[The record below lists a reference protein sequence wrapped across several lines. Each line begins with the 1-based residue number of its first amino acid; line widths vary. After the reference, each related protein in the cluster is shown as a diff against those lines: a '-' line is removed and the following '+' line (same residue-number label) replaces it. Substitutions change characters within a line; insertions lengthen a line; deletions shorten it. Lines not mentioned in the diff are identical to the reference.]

1 MLITCAGTCMYL
13 VVAGYLKY
21 THTRFINVLNFIMV
35 MFIHVS
41 LHASRCVPRVHTNE
55 IINEH
60 TQRRLPYEIGR
71 DVHKIIEGCKLQIL
85 VVMHKHLSSFA
96 I

>member
-1 MLITCAGTCMYL
+1 
-13 VVAGYLKY
+13 
-21 THTRFINVLNFIMV
+21 

-96 I
+96 IWKDGQYFKAHLQSVPKGCASRNK

>member
-1 MLITCAGTCMYL
+1 M
-13 VVAGYLKY
+13 KY
-21 THTRFINVLNFIMV
+21 THTRFINLLNFIMV

-41 LHASRCVPRVHTNE
+41 LHASRCAPRVRTNE

-60 TQRRLPYEIGR
+60 TQRSLPYEIGR
-71 DVHKIIEGCKLQIL
+71 DVHKIIDGCKLQIW
-85 VVMHKHLSSFA
+85 VVMDKHLSSFA